1 MEHNQFE
8 PEKNPQMQSE
18 EETPSAVVENT
29 AEPSVEEPGDQ
40 VPQQPD
46 NAWEA
51 ESDDSQNNEPESDPA
66 PANAWY
72 SYPGRQQP
80 SFYAPPPFEPMPQPP
95 ADNKKGLRIFA
106 IILAMVILFIG
117 GVCAGY
123 FTGSHSMGVQT
134 PTDGYWASPNGSS
147 VQNAGDGKTSSFD
160 ITTGTKPDQP
170 SAYEQIIKKVSP
182 SIVNITIY
190 APDGSKGSYASG
202 IIMDAAKG
210 YVLTNDHIYSQVPNA
225 KFLITLNNGTE
236 FKAEFVSGDSR
247 NDIAI
252 LKIENPKNLT
262 AAEFNVDKLSV
273 GESVLAIGQSYGY
286 ADTVSEGIVSAVD
299 RRVSLSGGA
308 YSERYIQTTAAINPG
323 NSGGAL
329 VNMYG
334 QVVGV
339 TSAKISSQDV
349 EGLGFAIPSER
360 VLDIVT
366 NLQKNGK
373 VVGRAKLGITYI
385 ELDSVRAEVN
395 GTPTGL
401 LIQEITQD
409 SGLVGKGFNKGDII
423 TQVNGK
429 AITIASVLLDIIEDA
444 KAGDEITLGIYKADT
459 KKTKTVKVK
468 LAEAESTN
476 SYKTSNGSNR
486 VPQSSEETGNDLP
499 VDPYE
504 YFKNR

>member
-1 MEHNQFE
+1 MENNQFE
-8 PEKNPQMQSE
+8 PEKNPQTQPE
-18 EETPSAVVENT
+18 EDVMLPL
-29 AEPSVEEPGDQ
+29 PEEPAEQPAEEPELELPEEPNGDFG
-40 VPQQPD
+40 
-46 NAWEA
+46 A
-51 ESDDSQNNEPESDPA
+51 ESDDDSRQANDPT

-72 SYPGRQQP
+72 TYPGRPQSP
-80 SFYAPPPFEPMPQPP
+80 IYTSPMYEPTPPT
-95 ADNKKGLRIFA
+95 DNRKGLRIFA
-106 IILAMVILFIG
+106 MILAMVVLFIG

-123 FTGSHSMGVQT
+123 FTGSRGAGMQT
-134 PTDGYWASPNGSS
+134 PTDGTYSS
-147 VQNAGDGKTSSFD
+147 TGGLSAQNAGDGKPSSFD
-160 ITTGTKPDQP
+160 ITTGTKPDQ
-170 SAYEQIIKKVSP
+170 SYAYEQIVQKVSP

-190 APDGSKGSYASG
+190 SPDGGSGSYASG

-210 YVLTNDHIYSQVPNA
+210 YVLTNDHIYSEVPNA

-247 NDIAI
+247 SDIAI
-252 LKIENPKNLT
+252 LKIENPKDLV
-262 AAEFNVDKLSV
+262 AAEFNVDELAV
-273 GESVLAIGQSYGY
+273 GEAVLAIGQSYGY

-299 RRVSLSGGA
+299 RRVSLSSGS

-334 QVVGV
+334 QVIGV
-339 TSAKISSQDV
+339 TSAKIASQEV

-360 VLDIVT
+360 VLDIVA

-373 VVGRAKLGITYI
+373 VVGRAKLGITYT
-385 ELDSVRAEVN
+385 EVGSVLAEVN

-401 LIQEITQD
+401 LIQEITKD
-409 SGLVGKGFNKGDII
+409 SGLYGKGFGQGDII
-423 TQVNGK
+423 TQVNGQT
-429 AITIASVLLDIIEDA
+429 ITIASLVLDIIEDA
-444 KAGDEITLGIYKADT
+444 KAGDEITLGIYKTDT
-459 KKTKTVKVK
+459 KKTKTVKVE
-468 LAEAESTN
+468 LTEAESTN

-504 YFKNR
+504 YFKNK